1 MAVADNESAL
11 CIQQLVAYACERGL
25 IQTEDLTWCYN
36 ALLDMLSYEGPV
48 PVKSWD
54 KLDLASFD
62 LDQTLAEL
70 ARLAVAHG
78 LAENTQ
84 SGEDSFAMRVMGLL
98 LPKPSEVA
106 HHFDELYAA
115 KGPRA
120 ATDWFYALCCDAGY
134 VRRSAIAR
142 NITWTS
148 PTTWGDLEITINL
161 SKPEKDPRE
170 IAAAKT
176 AQNTSDE
183 KYPACQ
189 LCLDNEGYS
198 GRGASSGAG
207 AHPARQNLRI
217 IPIELNQHRWG
228 FQYSPYAYFNEHC
241 IAMNSDHVP
250 MHIDHEALVNL
261 FDFVVRFPHYFI
273 GSNADLPIV
282 GGSILS
288 HDHYQGGRY
297 EFPMMRAK
305 VAEEFELEKFPSV
318 AGAVLRWPL
327 SVLRLSSTSREEA
340 LKAAEFI
347 ITAWRGYSDE
357 SVSVFAQTDGEP
369 HNTVTPVVR
378 KLEDGTY
385 EVFLALRCNVTSDK
399 HPLGVFHPHAEYH
412 HIKKENIG
420 LIEVMGLAV
429 LPPRLV
435 PELNKVQSVMEQCLA
450 NDKKANAVYGQLT
463 TDSTT
468 ISHADWA
475 RQIYAKLLEQG
486 DASNNG
492 GALRKDDTSL
502 SSEQLKK
509 YIYDEVG
516 VVFSHV
522 LEDAGVFKWDEE
534 GRAAQHRF
542 LESL

>member
-11 CIQQLVAYACERGL
+11 CIQRLVAYACEHGL
-25 IQTEDLTWCYN
+25 IKTEDLTWCYN
-36 ALLDMLSYEGPV
+36 TLLDMLSYEGPA
-48 PVKSWD
+48 PIKSWD
-54 KLDLASFD
+54 KIDLESFD

-106 HHFDELYAA
+106 NHFNELYVS
-115 KGPRA
+115 KGPHT
-120 ATDWFYALCCDAGY
+120 ATDWFYTLCCDAGY

-142 NITWTS
+142 NITWTT
-148 PTTWGDLEITINL
+148 PTTWGDLKITINL

-176 AQNTSDE
+176 SQNTSGE

-198 GRGASSGAG
+198 GRGASSCAG

-217 IPIELNQHRWG
+217 IPIELNKHRWG

-241 IAMNSDHVP
+241 IAMNSDHIP

-261 FDFVVRFPHYFI
+261 FDFVDRFPHYFV

-288 HDHYQGGRY
+288 HDHYQGGCY

-305 VAEEFELEKFPSV
+305 VAEKFELKQFPEV
-318 AGAVLRWPL
+318 AGAILRWPL
-327 SVLRLSSTSREEA
+327 SVLRLSSTSRDEA
-340 LKAAEFI
+340 LKAAELI
-347 ITAWRGYSDE
+347 ISAWRGYTDE
-357 SVSVFAQTDGEP
+357 SVSVYAETNGEP

-378 KLEDGTY
+378 KLENGTY
-385 EVFLALRCNVTSDK
+385 EVFLALRCNITSEK
-399 HPLGVFHPHAEYH
+399 HPLGIFHPHAEYH

-450 NDKKANAVYGQLT
+450 NGKKANAVYGQLT

-475 RQIYAKLLEQG
+475 RQIYAKLLEQ
-486 DASNNG
+486 DN
-492 GALRKDDTSL
+492 ALNKDNTSF
-502 SSEQLKK
+502 SSEQIKN

-516 VVFSHV
+516 IVFSHV
-522 LEDAGVFKWDEE
+522 LEDAGVFKWDEK